1 MKRWLRMAFLLT
13 LLAPVLCGCW
23 DMKSIQFSNYITA
36 LGFDYRDGHYVVYGQ
51 VLDFS
56 NIAKQEGGK
65 MSETAA
71 PVWTGHE
78 EGDTVNTALTNL
90 YKTSQQRIYWGHT
103 NAIVFTEAALA
114 KGMSDFLDGLTRFGE
129 TRLTQWVY
137 GTKEP
142 LDQLFTV
149 TPFFNLSPLASIL
162 HQPEDSYRQ
171 DSYIRPIRLY
181 KVLAQQKE
189 PGYTILLPSLHINA
203 HTWKRQG
210 EADTKLE
217 LDGIFALYQDK
228 LGKWIAKS
236 HVSGLRW
243 LQKGSTSSHLTL
255 KKNGKPIAVIT
266 VEHVKGHIKPVN
278 KPGAPRFTI
287 TIKGKAVVS
296 EVIQELGAAA
306 FQEEAAKDIR
316 EAIEQTVLLGKKDGV
331 DLLSLEHTL
340 YHDAFAQW
348 SKLTANGKKRL
359 ADYALDTIEVDV
371 KIVNSGM
378 LRDKEEPKREY

>member
-1 MKRWLRMAFLLT
+1 MKRWLRMTFLLIS
-13 LLAPVLCGCW
+13 LAPVLSGCW

-36 LGFDYRDGHYVVYGQ
+36 LGFDFRDGHYVVYGQ

-56 NIAKQEGGK
+56 NIAKQEGAK
-65 MSETAA
+65 MSAAA
-71 PVWTGHE
+71 PVWSGHE
-78 EGDTVNTALTNL
+78 EGETINTALTNL
-90 YKTSQQRIYWGHT
+90 YKTSQQRIYWGHI

-114 KGMSDFLDGLTRFGE
+114 KGMGDYFDGLTRFGE

-137 GTKEP
+137 GTKES
-142 LDQLFTV
+142 LDKLFSV

-162 HQPEDSYRQ
+162 HQPEDIYRQ

-189 PGYTILLPSLHINA
+189 PGYTILLPSLHINTN
-203 HTWKRQG
+203 TWKREG
-210 EADTKLE
+210 EPDPKLE
-217 LDGIFALYQDK
+217 LDGIFALHQDK

-236 HVSGLRW
+236 QVSGLRW
-243 LQKGSTSSHLTL
+243 LQKGPTSSHLTL
-255 KKNGKPIAVIT
+255 KKNGSPIAVIT
-266 VEHVKGHIKPVN
+266 VEQLKSHIVPVMKLGPPRFKVTVKGNAKI
-278 KPGAPRFTI
+278 
-287 TIKGKAVVS
+287 S
-296 EVIQELGAAA
+296 EIIQELGDTA

-316 EAIEQTVLLGKKDGV
+316 EAIKQTVLLGKKDGL

-340 YHDAFAQW
+340 YHDAFTQW

-378 LRDKEEPKREY
+378 LREKEEPKREY